1 MKLWLSIS
9 VTALIAVAV
18 LAPSAG
24 AAKPIKE
31 PLELGIVELAAG
43 ELCPFPTVVDGTGL
57 KATVT
62 TFSDG
67 HTVFHAKGTQRVTNS
82 LSDESVSL
90 RVAGSIADRLLPNGD
105 LRSTARGRNVLFY
118 LEGDVIGPGLT
129 GPGLFLTIGRVVEI
143 FDADTGAITSSV
155 LSGKRIDICAQLS

>member
-1 MKLWLSIS
+1 MKLCLSIS
-9 VTALIAVAV
+9 VTALIATAA

-31 PLELGIVELAAG
+31 PLELGIEEFAAG
-43 ELCPFPTVVDGTGL
+43 EVCPFPTVIDGTGL

-67 HTVFHAKGTQRVTNS
+67 HTVFRATGTQRVTNA
-82 LSDESVSL
+82 LSEESVSL
-90 RVAGSIADRLLPNGD
+90 RVAGSGVNTLLPSGD
-105 LRSTARGRNVLFY
+105 LRLTSRGRVLLFY
-118 LEGDVIGPGLT
+118 LEGDVI

-143 FDADTGAITSSV
+143 FDADAGAITSSD
-155 LSGKRIDICAQLS
+155 LSGKRIDICAQLSS